1 MVYYEVKRFHVT
13 YNKNKGDKIM
23 TVKRVINEDTG
34 VYFFEFADEK
44 TTNALTV
51 GDRYL
56 VTAIGTSSALPKGL
70 KAGDI
75 FRCTTEITLS
85 EGDKVKPLV
94 MTKFCGFQNIDGTF
108 DKEQIDVT
116 AICDKTTT
124 YRAGRLTVELS
135 GTLVI
140 ETSTGEETAT
150 DVVMGN
156 LITLISQ
163 QTDGSYERSAVGA
176 DVNVAILLTEGIA
189 GNDVKDL
196 TLYTPAQISSGG
208 FSGGTNS
215 AKTADVSLSVTT
227 GEFEPQFV
235 KENRIAA

>member
-1 MVYYEVKRFHVT
+1 
-13 YNKNKGDKIM
+13 M

-34 VYFFEFADEK
+34 IYFFEIGSEVDTK
-44 TTNALTV
+44 TLVAGT
-51 GDRYL
+51 RYL
-56 VTAIGTSSALPKGL
+56 VTACADSDSKLPKGL
-70 KAGDI
+70 IVGDI
-75 FRCTTEITLS
+75 FLAHTAITLGN
-85 EGDKVKPLV
+85 GDKVKPLT

-135 GTLVI
+135 GTLVV

-150 DVVMGN
+150 DVIMGN
-156 LITLISQ
+156 LITLLSQ
-163 QTDGSYERSAVGA
+163 HPDGEYERSVVGA
-176 DVNVAILLTEGIA
+176 DVNVAIVLTEGIA

-235 KENRIAA
+235 KENRIAV

>member
-1 MVYYEVKRFHVT
+1 
-13 YNKNKGDKIM
+13 M

-34 VYFFEFADEK
+34 IYFFEIGSEVE
-44 TTNALTV
+44 TGALVAGT
-51 GDRYL
+51 RYL
-56 VTAIGTSSALPKGL
+56 VTARATSDSALPTGL
-70 KAGDI
+70 IVGDI
-75 FRCTTEITLS
+75 FLAHTAITLGN
-85 EGDKVKPLV
+85 GDKVKPLT

-135 GTLVI
+135 GTLVV

-156 LITLISQ
+156 LITLLSQ
-163 QTDGSYERSAVGA
+163 QSDGTYERSAVGA
-176 DVNVAILLTEGIA
+176 DVNVAIVLTEGIA

>member
-1 MVYYEVKRFHVT
+1 
-13 YNKNKGDKIM
+13 M

-34 VYFFEFADEK
+34 IYFFEIGSEVATE
-44 TTNALTV
+44 ALVAGT
-51 GDRYL
+51 RYL
-56 VTAIGTSSALPKGL
+56 ITARAASGSALPVGL
-70 KAGDI
+70 VVGDI
-75 FRCTTEITLS
+75 FLAHDAITLGS
-85 EGDKVKPLV
+85 GDKVKPLT

-135 GTLVI
+135 GTLVV

-156 LITLISQ
+156 LITLLSQ
-163 QTDGSYERSAVGA
+163 QEDGSYERSAVGA
-176 DVNVAILLTEGIA
+176 DVNVAIVLTEGIA

-196 TLYTPAQISSGG
+196 ILYTPAQISSGG

>member
-1 MVYYEVKRFHVT
+1 
-13 YNKNKGDKIM
+13 M

-34 VYFFEFADEK
+34 IYFFEIGSEVSTK
-44 TTNALTV
+44 TLVAGT
-51 GDRYL
+51 RYL
-56 VTAIGTSSALPKGL
+56 ITARAASESTLPNGL
-70 KAGDI
+70 VAGDI
-75 FRCTTEITLS
+75 FLAHTAITLGN
-85 EGDKVKPLV
+85 GDKVKPLT

-116 AICDKTTT
+116 VICDKTTT

-135 GTLVI
+135 GTLVV

-156 LITLISQ
+156 LITLLSQ
-163 QTDGSYERSAVGA
+163 QSDGSYQRSAVGV
-176 DVNVAILLTEGIA
+176 DVNVAIILTEGIA

>member
-1 MVYYEVKRFHVT
+1 
-13 YNKNKGDKIM
+13 M

-34 VYFFEFADEK
+34 IYFFEIGSEVN
-44 TTNALTV
+44 TGALV
-51 GDRYL
+51 AGKRYL
-56 VTAIGTSSALPKGL
+56 VTARAASESALPKGL
-70 KAGDI
+70 VVGDI
-75 FRCTTEITLS
+75 FLAHTAITLS
-85 EGDKVKPLV
+85 NDDKVKPLT

-124 YRAGRLTVELS
+124 YRTGRLTVELS
-135 GTLVI
+135 GTLVV
-140 ETSTGEETAT
+140 ETSTGEVTAT

-156 LITLISQ
+156 LITLLSQ
-163 QTDGSYERSAVGA
+163 QSDDSYVRSAVGA
-176 DVNVAILLTEGIA
+176 DVNVAIVLTEGIA

-235 KENRIAA
+235 KESRIVA

>member
-1 MVYYEVKRFHVT
+1 
-13 YNKNKGDKIM
+13 M

-34 VYFFEFADEK
+34 IYFFEIGSEVD
-44 TTNALTV
+44 TGALVAGT
-51 GDRYL
+51 RYL
-56 VTAIGTSSALPKGL
+56 ITALAASESALPKGL
-70 KAGDI
+70 VVGDI
-75 FRCTTEITLS
+75 FLAHTAITLGS
-85 EGDKVKPLV
+85 GDKVKPLT

-135 GTLVI
+135 GTLVV

-156 LITLISQ
+156 LITLLSQ
-163 QTDGSYERSAVGA
+163 QSDGSYERSAVGA
-176 DVNVAILLTEGIA
+176 DVNVAIVLTEGIA
-189 GNDVKDL
+189 GSDVKDL

>member
-1 MVYYEVKRFHVT
+1 
-13 YNKNKGDKIM
+13 M

-34 VYFFEFADEK
+34 IYFFEIGSEATK
-44 TTNALTV
+44 ALTI
-51 GDRYL
+51 GTRYL
-56 VTAIGTSSALPKGL
+56 ITARAAESVLPKGL
-70 KAGDI
+70 KVGDI
-75 FRCTTEITLS
+75 FLCREVVTPAS
-85 EGDKVKPLV
+85 GDKVKPLT

-135 GTLVI
+135 GTLVV

-156 LITLISQ
+156 LITLLSQ
-163 QTDGSYERSAVGA
+163 HPDGTYERSTVGV
-176 DVNVAILLTEGIA
+176 DVNVAIVLTEGIA

-235 KENRIAA
+235 KENRIAV

>member
-1 MVYYEVKRFHVT
+1 
-13 YNKNKGDKIM
+13 M

-34 VYFFEFADEK
+34 IYFFEIGSEAAG
-44 TTNALTV
+44 TLTI
-51 GDRYL
+51 GTRYL
-56 VTAIGTSSALPKGL
+56 ITAMAASSTLPGGL
-70 KAGDI
+70 EVGDI
-75 FRCTTEITLS
+75 FLCQRAIALV
-85 EGDKVKPLV
+85 EGDKVKPLT

-135 GTLVI
+135 GTLVV
-140 ETSTGEETAT
+140 ETSTSEETAT

-156 LITLISQ
+156 LITLLSQ
-163 QTDGSYERSAVGA
+163 QADGTYERSTVGV
-176 DVNVAILLTEGIA
+176 DVNVAIVLTEGIA

-196 TLYTPAQISSGG
+196 ILYTPAQISSGG

-235 KENRIAA
+235 KENRIVA

>member
-1 MVYYEVKRFHVT
+1 
-13 YNKNKGDKIM
+13 M

-34 VYFFEFADEK
+34 IYFFEIGSEA
-44 TTNALTV
+44 TGALTA
-51 GDRYL
+51 GTRYL
-56 VTAIGTSSALPKGL
+56 ITAIAAANSVLPRGL
-70 KAGDI
+70 QVGDI
-75 FRCTTEITLS
+75 FLCQEATVAA
-85 EGDKVKPLV
+85 EGDKVKPLT

-108 DKEQIDVT
+108 DKEQVDVT

-135 GTLVI
+135 GTLVV
-140 ETSTGEETAT
+140 ETSTNEETAT
-150 DVVMGN
+150 DIVMGN
-156 LITLISQ
+156 LLTLLDQ

-176 DVNVAILLTEGIA
+176 DVNVAIILTEGIA
-189 GNDVKDL
+189 GKDVKDL

-235 KENRIAA
+235 KEKRIA

>member
-1 MVYYEVKRFHVT
+1 
-13 YNKNKGDKIM
+13 M

-34 VYFFEFADEK
+34 IYFFEIGSEVK
-44 TTNALTV
+44 TNSLTA
-51 GDRYL
+51 GTRYL
-56 VTAIGTSSALPKGL
+56 VAALAASGSAIPNGL
-70 KAGDI
+70 AVGDI
-75 FRCTTEITLS
+75 FLARSAITLGD
-85 EGDKVKPLV
+85 GDKVKPLT

-135 GTLVI
+135 GTLVV

-156 LITLISQ
+156 LITLLSQ
-163 QTDGSYERSAVGA
+163 QSDNSYVRSAVGA
-176 DVNVAILLTEGIA
+176 DVNVAIVLTEGIV
-189 GNDVKDL
+189 GDDVKDL
-196 TLYTPAQISSGG
+196 ILYTPAQISSGG

>member
-1 MVYYEVKRFHVT
+1 
-13 YNKNKGDKIM
+13 M

-34 VYFFEFADEK
+34 IYFFEIGSEI
-44 TTNALTV
+44 TTGSLTV
-51 GDRYL
+51 GTRYL
-56 VTAIGTSSALPKGL
+56 ITALATPSAIPGGL
-70 KAGDI
+70 AVGDI
-75 FRCTTEITLS
+75 FLAHSASDIGS
-85 EGDKVKPLV
+85 GNKVKPLT

-135 GTLVI
+135 GTLVV

-156 LITLISQ
+156 LITLLSQ
-163 QTDGSYERSAVGA
+163 QSDGTYVRSTVGA
-176 DVNVAILLTEGIA
+176 DVNVAIVLTEGIA

-235 KENRIAA
+235 KESRIAV

>member
-1 MVYYEVKRFHVT
+1 
-13 YNKNKGDKIM
+13 M

-34 VYFFEFADEK
+34 IYFFEIGSEVA
-44 TTNALTV
+44 TGSLTV
-51 GDRYL
+51 GTRYL
-56 VTAIGTSSALPKGL
+56 VTALAASGSTIPNGL
-70 KAGDI
+70 VVGDI
-75 FRCTTEITLS
+75 FSANTAITLGS
-85 EGDKVKPLV
+85 GDKVKPLT

-108 DKEQIDVT
+108 DKEQVDVT

-135 GTLVI
+135 GTLVV

-156 LITLISQ
+156 LITLLSQ
-163 QTDGSYERSAVGA
+163 QPDGSYERSAVGV
-176 DVNVAILLTEGIA
+176 DVNVAIVLTEGIA

-196 TLYTPAQISSGG
+196 TLYTPAQILSGG

>member
-1 MVYYEVKRFHVT
+1 
-13 YNKNKGDKIM
+13 M

-34 VYFFEFADEK
+34 IYFFEIGSEV
-44 TTNALTV
+44 TTGSLTA
-51 GDRYL
+51 GTRYL
-56 VTAIGTSSALPKGL
+56 VTALATSDSTIPTGL
-70 KAGDI
+70 AVGDI
-75 FRCTTEITLS
+75 FLAHTAITLGS
-85 EGDKVKPLV
+85 GDKVKPLT

-135 GTLVI
+135 GTLVV

-156 LITLISQ
+156 LITLLSQ
-163 QTDGSYERSAVGA
+163 QPDGSYERSAVGV
-176 DVNVAILLTEGIA
+176 DVNVAIVLTEGIA

-196 TLYTPAQISSGG
+196 TLYTPAQISSSG

-227 GEFEPQFV
+227 GEFEPQLV

>member
-1 MVYYEVKRFHVT
+1 
-13 YNKNKGDKIM
+13 M

-34 VYFFEFADEK
+34 IYFFEIGSEV
-44 TTNALTV
+44 TTDSLTA
-51 GDRYL
+51 GTRYL
-56 VTAIGTSSALPKGL
+56 VTARAASASALPTGL
-70 KAGDI
+70 IVGDI
-75 FRCTTEITLS
+75 FLAHTAITLGN
-85 EGDKVKPLV
+85 GDKVKPLT

-135 GTLVI
+135 GTLVV

-156 LITLISQ
+156 LITLLSQ
-163 QTDGSYERSAVGA
+163 QSDGSYERSAVGA
-176 DVNVAILLTEGIA
+176 DVNVAIVLTEGIA

-215 AKTADVSLSVTT
+215 AKTADVSLAVTT

>member
-1 MVYYEVKRFHVT
+1 
-13 YNKNKGDKIM
+13 M

-34 VYFFEFADEK
+34 IYFFEIGSEVD
-44 TTNALTV
+44 TGALVAGT
-51 GDRYL
+51 RYL
-56 VTAIGTSSALPKGL
+56 ITARAASASTLPNGL
-70 KAGDI
+70 VVGDI
-75 FRCTTEITLS
+75 FLAHTAITLGS
-85 EGDKVKPLV
+85 GDKVKPLT

-135 GTLVI
+135 GTLVV

-156 LITLISQ
+156 LITLLSQ
-163 QTDGSYERSAVGA
+163 QSDGSYERSAVGA
-176 DVNVAILLTEGIA
+176 DVNVAIVLTEGIA

-208 FSGGTNS
+208 VSGGTNS
-215 AKTADVSLSVTT
+215 AKTADMSLAVTT
-227 GEFEPQFV
+227 GDFEPQFV
-235 KENRIAA
+235 KEKRPTV

>member
-1 MVYYEVKRFHVT
+1 
-13 YNKNKGDKIM
+13 M

-34 VYFFEFADEK
+34 IYFFEIGSE
-44 TTNALTV
+44 TTGALIIGT
-51 GDRYL
+51 RYL
-56 VTAIGTSSALPKGL
+56 ITAMAADADSALPKGL
-70 KAGDI
+70 KVGDI
-75 FRCTTEITLS
+75 FLCQNATPLAG
-85 EGDKVKPLV
+85 GDKVKPLT

-135 GTLVI
+135 GTLVV

-156 LITLISQ
+156 LITLLSQ
-163 QTDGSYERSAVGA
+163 QTDGSYERSAVGV
-176 DVNVAILLTEGIA
+176 DVNVAIVLTEGIA

>member
-1 MVYYEVKRFHVT
+1 
-13 YNKNKGDKIM
+13 M

-34 VYFFEFADEK
+34 IYFFEIGSEVNTRELVAG
-44 TTNALTV
+44 T
-51 GDRYL
+51 RYL
-56 VTAIGTSSALPKGL
+56 VTARAASESKLPKGL
-70 KAGDI
+70 VVGDI
-75 FRCTTEITLS
+75 FLAHTAITL
-85 EGDKVKPLV
+85 GNDDKVKPLT

-135 GTLVI
+135 GTLVV
-140 ETSTGEETAT
+140 ETSTSEKTAT

-156 LITLISQ
+156 LITLLSQ
-163 QTDGSYERSAVGA
+163 QPDGSYERSTVGA
-176 DVNVAILLTEGIA
+176 DVNVAIVLTEGIA

>member
-1 MVYYEVKRFHVT
+1 
-13 YNKNKGDKIM
+13 M

-34 VYFFEFADEK
+34 IYFFEIGGEV
-44 TTNALTV
+44 TTSSLTA
-51 GDRYL
+51 GTHYL
-56 VTAIGTSSALPKGL
+56 VTALATSNSTIPNGL
-70 KAGDI
+70 AVGDI
-75 FRCTTEITLS
+75 FLARTAITLGN
-85 EGDKVKPLV
+85 GDKVKPLT

-135 GTLVI
+135 GTLVV
-140 ETSTGEETAT
+140 ETSTSEETAT

-156 LITLISQ
+156 LITLLSQ
-163 QTDGSYERSAVGA
+163 QSDGSYERSAVGA
-176 DVNVAILLTEGIA
+176 DVNVAIVLTEGIA

-235 KENRIAA
+235 KESRIAD

>member
-1 MVYYEVKRFHVT
+1 
-13 YNKNKGDKIM
+13 M

-34 VYFFEFADEK
+34 IYFFEIGSEVD
-44 TTNALTV
+44 TGALVAGT
-51 GDRYL
+51 RYL
-56 VTAIGTSSALPKGL
+56 ITARAASASALPDGL
-70 KAGDI
+70 VVGDI
-75 FRCTTEITLS
+75 FHTAITLGS
-85 EGDKVKPLV
+85 GDKVKPLT

-135 GTLVI
+135 GTLVV

-156 LITLISQ
+156 LITLLSQ
-163 QTDGSYERSAVGA
+163 QSDGSYERSAVGA
-176 DVNVAILLTEGIA
+176 DVNVAIVLTEGIA

>member
-1 MVYYEVKRFHVT
+1 
-13 YNKNKGDKIM
+13 M

-34 VYFFEFADEK
+34 IYFFEIGSEVD
-44 TTNALTV
+44 TGALVAGT
-51 GDRYL
+51 RYL
-56 VTAIGTSSALPKGL
+56 ITARDASESALPNGL
-70 KAGDI
+70 LVGDI
-75 FRCTTEITLS
+75 FFADTAITLGS
-85 EGDKVKPLV
+85 GDKVKPLT

-135 GTLVI
+135 GTLVV

-156 LITLISQ
+156 LITLLSQ
-163 QTDGSYERSAVGA
+163 QSDGSYERSAVGA
-176 DVNVAILLTEGIA
+176 DVNVAIVLTEGIA
-189 GNDVKDL
+189 GSDVKDL